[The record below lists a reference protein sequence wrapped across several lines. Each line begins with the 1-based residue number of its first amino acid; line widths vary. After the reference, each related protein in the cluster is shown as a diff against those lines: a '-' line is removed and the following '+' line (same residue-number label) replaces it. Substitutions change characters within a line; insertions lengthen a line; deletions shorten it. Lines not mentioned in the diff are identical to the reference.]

1 MTAPR
6 VSTLGD
12 SAVTVTFG
20 EGISEELND
29 LVVAEAAKISSA
41 RLPGVLDV
49 VPAYASLTVHYDPC
63 RLSYI
68 DLVTRLRAMTPNSAE
83 RAAAAPA
90 SHVIPVRYD
99 GEDLNEVAER
109 LNLGATDVI
118 AIHTSREYRVFVI
131 GFVPGFAY
139 LGPLDERLVLPRRD
153 APRKRVPAGSVAL
166 AEAQTGV
173 YPSETPGGW
182 HLIGTTDVRMF
193 DPGRT
198 KPALLSAGDR
208 VRFVQS

>member
-1 MTAPR
+1 MKRPDVT
-6 VSTLGD
+6 TLGD
-12 SAVTVTFG
+12 SAVTLTFG

-29 LVVAEAAKISSA
+29 LVVAEAAWISA
-41 RLPGVLDV
+41 VRLPGVLDV

-63 RLSYI
+63 RISYV
-68 DLVTRLRAMTPNSAE
+68 DLLTRLRTMRPAAVERSETRSA
-83 RAAAAPA
+83 ALI
-90 SHVIPVRYD
+90 IPVTYD

-109 LNLGATDVI
+109 LKLDASEIV
-118 AIHTSREYRVFVI
+118 AIHISREYRVFVI

-139 LGPLDERLVLPRRD
+139 LGPLDERLILPRRD
-153 APRKRVPAGSVAL
+153 APRKRVPAGSVAI

-182 HLIGTTDVRMF
+182 HLIGTTDMRMF
-193 DPGRT
+193 DPARK
-198 KPALLSAGDR
+198 KPALLSVGDR

>member
-1 MTAPR
+1 MKRPDVT
-6 VSTLGD
+6 TLGD
-12 SAVTVTFG
+12 SAVTLTFG

-29 LVVAEAAKISSA
+29 LVVTEAAWISA
-41 RLPGVLDV
+41 VRLPGVLDV

-63 RLSYI
+63 RISYV
-68 DLVTRLRAMTPNSAE
+68 DLLTRLRTMRPAAVERSETRSA
-83 RAAAAPA
+83 ALI
-90 SHVIPVRYD
+90 IPVTYD

-109 LNLGATDVI
+109 LKLDASEIV
-118 AIHTSREYRVFVI
+118 AIHISREYRVFVI

-139 LGPLDERLVLPRRD
+139 LGPLDERLILPRRD
-153 APRKRVPAGSVAL
+153 APRKRVPAGSVAI

-182 HLIGTTDVRMF
+182 HLIGTTDMRMF
-193 DPGRT
+193 DPARK
-198 KPALLSAGDR
+198 KPALLSVGDR